1 MRENFL
7 KHKVKTISY
16 NGNPI
21 KLSADFLSTKLT
33 VQKGMTT
40 DLECWKKTKTKNT
53 SNQKFFT

>member
-7 KHKVKTISY
+7 KHKVKTIFY

-40 DLECWKKTKTKNT
+40 DLEC
-53 SNQKFFT
+53 